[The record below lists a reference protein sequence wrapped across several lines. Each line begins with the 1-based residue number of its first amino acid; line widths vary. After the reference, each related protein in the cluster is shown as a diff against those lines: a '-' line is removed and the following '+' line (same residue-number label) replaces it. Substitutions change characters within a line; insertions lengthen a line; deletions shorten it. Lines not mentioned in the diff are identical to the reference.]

1 MTPFHM
7 VLFGKYRIRIEE
19 APTGSG
25 RWFYSIGM
33 LVAGRFEETPTE
45 QQVGPFESADR
56 AVRAGRCAVTGSRG
70 TSAQPG

>member
-1 MTPFHM
+1 MTPIHL

-25 RWFYSIGM
+25 RWFYSIGT

-56 AVRAGRCAVTGSRG
+56 AGRCAVTGSRG